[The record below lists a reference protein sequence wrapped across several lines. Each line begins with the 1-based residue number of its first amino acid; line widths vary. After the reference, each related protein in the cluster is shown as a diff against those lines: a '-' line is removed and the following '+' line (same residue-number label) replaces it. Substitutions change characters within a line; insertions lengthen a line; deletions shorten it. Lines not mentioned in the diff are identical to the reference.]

1 MIIVKSALF
10 MSPKA
15 RLFNPSL
22 AKVASTAPCI
32 QVIMSGSASND
43 LYPTVQYFYLAAK
56 TYKN

>member
-1 MIIVKSALF
+1 